1 MRQVAVVPVG
11 DQELARKDGM
21 GVFRGNFRMFFRGF
35 YGMRPS
41 ASDTRPARD
50 KKTRQPGHRD
60 KVVLLI
66 RGRAGFIGV
75 SFATHSGTSGGGGAR
90 NEFTGGTERRTNE
103 RVMAWE

>member
-41 ASDTRPARD
+41 TSDTRPARD
-50 KKTRQPGHRD
+50 KKPRQPGHRD

-66 RGRAGFIGV
+66 RGRAGLIGV
-75 SFATHSGTSGGGGAR
+75 SFATHSGASGGGAR

-103 RVMAWE
+103 RMMVWE